1 MKYKKQIKMGNSCHF
16 AECLHSAK
24 SEESLPSVRSTALG
38 KEAIWHSA
46 KKQSLLSARSMAL
59 GKDFF
64 FAECQVLGTRQ
75 SNNLCRVPQRRR
87 SAKIISL
94 PSAVDLALGKPSV
107 MSLLRHGA

>member
-1 MKYKKQIKMGNSCHF
+1 MGNSSHF

-24 SEESLPSVRSTALG
+24 SEESLPSVRS
-38 KEAIWHSA
+38 SA
-46 KKQSLLSARSMAL
+46 KKQSLPSARSMSL
-59 GKDFF
+59 GKEAI

-94 PSAVDLALGKPSV
+94 PSAEDLALGKPSV